1 MANRL
6 KDMVIDFVSL
16 VPRGANQHAD
26 IVLAK
31 RDDTGDSDLSKR
43 EFSTSKREAMAEK
56 GTAMP
61 DGSFPIA
68 NKGDLKNAISA
79 YGRAKNPD
87 VAKKH
92 IIKRAKELDLGDM
105 IPEGWADGEVEKTDP
120 SGDSVHV
127 DKPLGS
133 ESKSKKK
140 KSDEEQDV
148 MDEDLDMDEEDDGE
162 EPDSKRK
169 MSKELATTGDWSS
182 STLTGMADNTGLPEG
197 LTPEAVAYIEKL
209 EDLVLQK
216 EDELSS
222 LLANSPDELSKEDIV
237 FDTDLDE
244 IAKNDPTVAALIAK
258 ADAAEA
264 RAQEAEA
271 IAKAERETRI
281 TSEMIAKAQG
291 YSHLGSVEDVAAVL
305 KGLHD
310 TDMELFE
317 AVDSLLAK
325 AEASIA
331 ESSLFSEIGKSTE
344 PGVGADLDSVAKSLR
359 AEDPTL
365 TAAQAVA
372 KALELNPDLYNLGGN

>member
-31 RDDTGDSDLSKR
+31 RDDSEL
-43 EFSTSKREAMAEK
+43 EEEQVYV
-56 GTAMP
+56 
-61 DGSFPIA
+61 GSE
-68 NKGDLKNAISA
+68 D
-79 YGRAKNPD
+79 
-87 VAKKH
+87 
-92 IIKRAKELDLGDM
+92 
-105 IPEGWADGEVEKTDP
+105 VEKTDP

-133 ESKSKKK
+133 ETKSKSKKK
-140 KSDEEQDV
+140 PVEE
-148 MDEDLDMDEEDDGE
+148 EDDMDEELDVEDDEEE
-162 EPDSKRK
+162 EPAPERN
-169 MSKELATTGDWSS
+169 MSKELGTTNDWSS
-182 STLTGMADNTGLPEG
+182 STLTHMADNTGLPEG

-216 EDELSS
+216 EDELTE
-222 LLANSPDELSKEDIV
+222 LLSIPDDVSKEDNV
-237 FDTDLDE
+237 FENELDE

-264 RAQEAEA
+264 RAQEAEN

-291 YSHLGSVEDVAAVL
+291 YTHLGSVEDVASIL

-310 TDMELFE
+310 NDFELFE
-317 AVDSLLAK
+317 AVDGLFAK
-325 AEASIA
+325 AESAIA
-331 ESSLFSEIGKSTE
+331 EGSLFSEIGKTTE
-344 PGVGADLDSVAKSLR
+344 SGIGADLESVAKSLR

-365 TAAQAVA
+365 TAAQAVT
-372 KALELNPDLYNLGGN
+372 KALELRPELYNGGN